1 MPSFGTPAVLGY
13 LEEDRCDELGKQ
25 AAHKSTSYIDTN
37 LT

>member
-1 MPSFGTPAVLGY
+1 MPSIGAPAVIGY

-25 AAHKSTSYIDTN
+25 AAHKSTSCIDTD